1 MQWAP
6 SSRADKPQVLW
17 FISMATYS
25 SGEPNPARP
34 QEARRAVSKGG
45 GLFLYAHR
53 NGFRRCA
60 TRDISAH
67 SPRTNASFFFRL
79 HPLI

>member
-1 MQWAP
+1 VRSLSA
-6 SSRADKPQVLW
+6 
-17 FISMATYS
+17 
-25 SGEPNPARP
+25 
-34 QEARRAVSKGG
+34 SKGD
-45 GLFLYAHR
+45 GLFSYAHR

-67 SPRTNASFFFRL
+67 SPRTNASFYFRL